1 MRVLLLVALPVQFLT
16 VGWWVSKGRAMKFK
30 AMLISVGLALVLVG
44 VAVGPRRASAQD
56 SEIEAG
62 KRKIRVKVTPT
73 YPAVARQMN
82 VYGRVKIEATVA
94 ADGRVV
100 ATRVVGGSPLLV
112 MAALDAIKKFQFEPG
127 PKDTTETV
135 EFQFDR

>member
-1 MRVLLLVALPVQFLT
+1 MKF
-16 VGWWVSKGRAMKFK
+16 RAM
-30 AMLISVGLALVLVG
+30 LLSVGLALVPLGALV
-44 VAVGPRRASAQD
+44 APRRASAQD
-56 SEIEAG
+56 GEIDLA
-62 KRKIRVKVTPT
+62 KRRIRVKVTPT
-73 YPAVARQMN
+73 YPALARQMN
-82 VYGRVKIEATVA
+82 LYGRVKIEATVA
-94 ADGRVV
+94 ADGHVL

>member
-1 MRVLLLVALPVQFLT
+1 
-16 VGWWVSKGRAMKFK
+16 MKCN
-30 AMLISVGLALVLVG
+30 AMLVSVGLALVLVG
-44 VAVGPRRASAQD
+44 AGVAPRRTSAQD
-56 SEIEAG
+56 SELDAG
-62 KRKIRVKVTPT
+62 KRRIRVKVTPT

-94 ADGRVV
+94 ADGHVV

>member
-1 MRVLLLVALPVQFLT
+1 
-16 VGWWVSKGRAMKFK
+16 MKFK
-30 AMLISVGLALVLVG
+30 AILISAGLALVLLG
-44 VAVGPRRASAQD
+44 VVVAPRRARAQD
-56 SEIEAG
+56 SEIDAA
-62 KRKIRVKVTPT
+62 KRKIRVKLTPT
-73 YPAVARQMN
+73 YPALARQMN

-94 ADGRVV
+94 ADGHVV

-112 MAALDAIKKFQFEPG
+112 MAALDAIKRFQFEPG

>member
-1 MRVLLLVALPVQFLT
+1 
-16 VGWWVSKGRAMKFK
+16 MKFK

>member
-1 MRVLLLVALPVQFLT
+1 
-16 VGWWVSKGRAMKFK
+16 MKFG
-30 AMLISVGLALVLVG
+30 AVLISVGLASVLVG
-44 VAVGPRRASAQD
+44 TVVVPRSASAQER
-56 SEIEAG
+56 EIDAG
-62 KRKIRVKVTPT
+62 KRKIRMKVTPI
-73 YPAVARQMN
+73 YPALARQMN
-82 VYGRVKIEATVA
+82 VYGRVKIEATVT

-112 MAALDAIKKFQFEPG
+112 MAALDAVKKFQFEPG

>member
-1 MRVLLLVALPVQFLT
+1 
-16 VGWWVSKGRAMKFK
+16 MKFK
-30 AMLISVGLALVLVG
+30 AILISVGLALVLLGAV
-44 VAVGPRRASAQD
+44 VAPRRAAAQGG
-56 SEIEAG
+56 EIDAS

-73 YPAVARQMN
+73 YPALARQMN
-82 VYGRVKIEATVA
+82 LYGRVKIEATVA
-94 ADGRVV
+94 ADGHVV

>member
-1 MRVLLLVALPVQFLT
+1 
-16 VGWWVSKGRAMKFK
+16 MKLK
-30 AMLISVGLALVLVG
+30 TMLISVGLGLVLVG
-44 VAVGPRRASAQD
+44 TVVEPRRASAQD
-56 SEIEAG
+56 SEIDAG
-62 KRKIRVKVTPT
+62 KRKIRVRVTPI

-94 ADGRVV
+94 ADGRVI

-112 MAALDAIKKFQFEPG
+112 MAAMDAIKKFQFEPG
-127 PKDTTETV
+127 PKETIETV

>member
-1 MRVLLLVALPVQFLT
+1 
-16 VGWWVSKGRAMKFK
+16 MKFG
-30 AMLISVGLALVLVG
+30 AILISVGLAVVLVG
-44 VAVGPRRASAQD
+44 QAVAPCRAFGQD
-56 SEIEAG
+56 SQIDAA
-62 KRKIRVKVTPT
+62 KRKIRVKLTPI
-73 YPAVARQMN
+73 YPALAKQMN

-94 ADGRVV
+94 ADGHVV

>member
-1 MRVLLLVALPVQFLT
+1 
-16 VGWWVSKGRAMKFK
+16 MKF
-30 AMLISVGLALVLVG
+30 AAVLISVGLALVLVG
-44 VAVGPRRASAQD
+44 TAVVPRRASAQD
-56 SEIEAG
+56 REIDAG
-62 KRKIRVKVTPT
+62 KRKIRMKATPI
-73 YPAVARQMN
+73 YPALARQMN

-112 MAALDAIKKFQFEPG
+112 MAALDAVKKFQFEPG

>member
-1 MRVLLLVALPVQFLT
+1 
-16 VGWWVSKGRAMKFK
+16 MKFK

-44 VAVGPRRASAQD
+44 AAVGPRRASAQD